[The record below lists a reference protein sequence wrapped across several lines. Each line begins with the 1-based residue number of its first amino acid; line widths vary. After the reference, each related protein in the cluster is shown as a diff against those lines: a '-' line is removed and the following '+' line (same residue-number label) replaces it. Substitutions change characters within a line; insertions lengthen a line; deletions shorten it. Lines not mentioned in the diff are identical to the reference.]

1 MSRYYISL
9 EFLIIV
15 TKNELDILI
24 NLEYVSEPEPE
35 SELENRKYYII

>member
-24 NLEYVSEPEPE
+24 NSEYVSKPEPE
-35 SELENRKYYII
+35 SELENRKYK